1 MLSEAY
7 LGMGSNLG
15 DRRRNIA
22 GAVRLLQAESAGL
35 EVSGLYETAP
45 KGFPG
50 QPPFLNAACRLWTRL
65 DPFELLEKL
74 KEIQSVLGSRRA
86 FVNGPRT
93 LDIDILVYG
102 SLVLRAPGLAI
113 PHPRMTEREFVL
125 APLAVDVQED
135 AETLAEAA
143 RDGHFVTTHEG
154 DVVPAEVVA
163 GHDGGEFMFVRRG
176 S

>member
-7 LGMGSNLG
+7 LGLGSNLG

-45 KGFPG
+45 KGFRG

-65 DPFELLEKL
+65 DPFELLQHL
-74 KEIQSVLGSRRA
+74 QQVQSALGSRRA

-125 APLAVDVQED
+125 APLAEIAPQLRHPVLK
-135 AETLAEAA
+135 ETVRSLLLRLPGASGA
-143 RDGHFVTTHEG
+143 RGGLSGSRQVVT
-154 DVVPAEVVA
+154 
-163 GHDGGEFMFVRRG
+163 RL
-176 S
+176 